1 MVEIVLG
8 SVVFVF
14 GSLGKQNS
22 EVRVEGFGR
31 EKLIMP
37 LWYLNEI
44 EVVGRTILIVALVDF
59 LI

>member
-31 EKLIMP
+31 EKLIIT
-37 LWYLNEI
+37 LWPIRCECKH
-44 EVVGRTILIVALVDF
+44 F
-59 LI
+59 

>member
-31 EKLIMP
+31 EKLIMVFVQNSP
-37 LWYLNEI
+37 AVPYIQHLSMS
-44 EVVGRTILIVALVDF
+44 
-59 LI
+59 